1 MWLQSVRKKRTKI
14 VVPPPRGFFGF
25 LWLGLRDGAGD
36 RSCGGNEMRIKTQS
50 AAF

>member
-1 MWLQSVRKKRTKI
+1 MARVCEKRTKI
-14 VVPPPRGFFGF
+14 VVPPRGFFGF
-25 LWLGLRDGAGD
+25 LWLRLRDGVDD

>member
-1 MWLQSVRKKRTKI
+1 MWLDSVRRE
-14 VVPPPRGFFGF
+14 PRLLFLLGAFDF
-25 LWLGLRDGAGD
+25 LWLGLRDGADD